1 MAYFEITKK
10 ESTFHLWYEYH
21 YLLKLL
27 QTKYPE
33 NNLIMIDRN
42 NNFLWNQ
49 SIVNNDIYGKL
60 EFKIPKN
67 IVDNYTLKELKKINL
82 NIVSPEEFLKV
93 DNLSIPLFF
102 ETCYGM
108 SPDIE
113 IVKFIANPKFK
124 FAVIKSSF
132 LSCNLFRLTI
142 KEYDSSK
149 QSR

>member
-1 MAYFEITKK
+1 
-10 ESTFHLWYEYH
+10 
-21 YLLKLL
+21 
-27 QTKYPE
+27 
-33 NNLIMIDRN
+33 MIDRN
-42 NNFLWNQ
+42 NNYLWIQ

-67 IVDNYTLKELKKINL
+67 KVDNYPLEELKKLNI

-93 DNLSIPLFF
+93 DDKSIPLFF
-102 ETCYGM
+102 ETSYGM
-108 SPDIE
+108 SPDVE

-132 LSCNLFRLTI
+132 LSGHLFGLTI

-149 QSR
+149 TESMIDLIKFS